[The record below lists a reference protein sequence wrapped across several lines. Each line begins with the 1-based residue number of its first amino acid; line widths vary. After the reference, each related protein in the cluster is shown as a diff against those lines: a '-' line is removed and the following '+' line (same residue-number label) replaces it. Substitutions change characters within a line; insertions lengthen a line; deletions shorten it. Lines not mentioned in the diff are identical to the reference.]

1 MYLNTAGLKRDSC
14 HESYEEG
21 VLNLRVICYLTQSV
35 VKLSLWVSASL
46 QLNLFL
52 KSKIS
57 LKSVIVWRRT
67 VVVACVEIICFS
79 MLHVLLGKYNILTW
93 K

>member
-57 LKSVIVWRRT
+57 LKSVIVLASYSSCSLCRNYLFQYAT
-67 VVVACVEIICFS
+67 CVA
-79 MLHVLLGKYNILTW
+79 W
-93 K
+93 KV